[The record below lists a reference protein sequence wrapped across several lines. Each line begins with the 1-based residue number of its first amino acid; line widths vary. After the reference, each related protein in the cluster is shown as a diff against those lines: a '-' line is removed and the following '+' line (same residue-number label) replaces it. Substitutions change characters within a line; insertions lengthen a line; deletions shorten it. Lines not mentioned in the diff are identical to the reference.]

1 MKGNSNKTGFNM
13 EKKKL
18 IIIAFIFML
27 LVHVIGQNGGA
38 HQEEVDEPQMK
49 ETLPEL
55 WRRLAFFSPLYLK
68 FTLRSRDVKDFNK
81 EDLFNY
87 LYSGI
92 PAQTLLLN
100 TKPIKKVLEKAGV
113 LEPVTLELFS
123 VNDSLMAQLGKFT
136 PDKKKGKLVFHI
148 FRNVPVTFMKKDLKK
163 MLDFKLKNDLPL
175 NSPEECILIFKDA
188 SDKVIAKVQAMCY
201 FPLKYK
207 FPQNEKLDR
216 FLIKGLYDEAE
227 EYCTGQNEKI
237 RKQCQ
242 RRLGDIYFE
251 EGDFAKAVLYY
262 EKIAYK
268 KGFDKIGLVYLD
280 KGDYV
285 EAVKYFARGTHS
297 ADRARAYAGLA
308 DYYRTQESN
317 PGLAK
322 KYYTKAID
330 EYEYLIKDYHYVW
343 NQKDSDQ
350 RRRCIRERKLL
361 PKSPEKFAR
370 QKRLQR
376 ILEKASAYCERL
388 YNNFFHFFCREV
400 ITEYNRQSP
409 YITLDPYSP
418 SNVGITTLTTHK
430 YIYEYQL
437 IRENKDTVE
446 WRTLLKENGIKRN
459 IKNAQLL
466 THHQY
471 EKLIFGPIA
480 FLDKFWQD
488 YYDYKILRE
497 DTLKGERVVVIEA
510 IPKAAKQVNTLVGNI
525 WVKEDENSGFDIL
538 KLEWN
543 PKTIMEN
550 FIDILR
556 REKRLNGKLS
566 YTFFA
571 EFNIKRKGFRL
582 PSRYFIEEA
591 YIKKEDKK
599 KFVLFRTEVIFQKHR
614 YFTVSTEVIKSEG
627 KIK

>member
-1 MKGNSNKTGFNM
+1 MKKIIVILFMVMLSVHIIGEHADAQQQEI
-13 EKKKL
+13 EKRRIMDKL
-18 IIIAFIFML
+18 
-27 LVHVIGQNGGA
+27 
-38 HQEEVDEPQMK
+38 
-49 ETLPEL
+49 LPAP
-55 WRRLAFFSPLYLK
+55 WMRLTVFSPLNLK
-68 FTLRSRDVKDFNK
+68 FTRRSSEIERNKKEKVFNQ
-81 EDLFNY
+81 LF
-87 LYSGI
+87 SGA
-92 PAQTLLLN
+92 PTQTLLLK
-100 TKPIKKVLEKAGV
+100 TKPIKNALEKAGV
-113 LEPVTLELFS
+113 LEPVTLELFTK
-123 VNDSLMAQLGKFT
+123 NDSRLAQLGTFT
-136 PDKKKGKLVFHI
+136 PTEKKGKPDFNILK
-148 FRNVPVTFMKKDLKK
+148 NLPVTFMKN
-163 MLDFKLKNDLPL
+163 DFNRVLAFRLKNDLPL
-175 NSPEECILIFKDA
+175 DSPEACVLVFKDA
-188 SDKVIAKVQAMCY
+188 SAKVKVKVQANCC
-201 FPLKYK
+201 FPLAYK
-207 FPQNEKLDR
+207 FPQYEKLDR

-227 EYCTGQNEKI
+227 EYCVGLKEVI

-242 RRLGDIYFE
+242 RRLGNVFVE
-251 EGDFAKAVLYY
+251 KGDFARAVFYY
-262 EKIAYK
+262 EMTAYK
-268 KGFDKIGLVYLD
+268 KGFDKIGLVFLE
-280 KGDYV
+280 KGDYA
-285 EAVKYFARGTHS
+285 EALKYFVKGTRS
-297 ADRARAYAGLA
+297 ANRARAYAGLA

-317 PGLAK
+317 PELAK

-361 PKSPEKFAR
+361 PKSPEESAR

-376 ILEKASAYCERL
+376 ILEKASAYCDRL
-388 YNNFFHFFCREV
+388 YNNFFHFFCQEV

-409 YITLDPYSP
+409 YITLEPSSP
-418 SNVGITTLTTHK
+418 SNVGLINLTTHKNTNTRK

-437 IRENKDTVE
+437 IRENKETKE

-459 IKNAQLL
+459 IKSAQLL

-497 DTLKGERVVVIEA
+497 DTLKGEKVVVIEA

-550 FIDILR
+550 FADILR
-556 REKRLNGKLS
+556 REKRLKGKLS

-582 PSRYFIEEA
+582 PSRYLIEEA
-591 YIKKEDKK
+591 YIKKENKK